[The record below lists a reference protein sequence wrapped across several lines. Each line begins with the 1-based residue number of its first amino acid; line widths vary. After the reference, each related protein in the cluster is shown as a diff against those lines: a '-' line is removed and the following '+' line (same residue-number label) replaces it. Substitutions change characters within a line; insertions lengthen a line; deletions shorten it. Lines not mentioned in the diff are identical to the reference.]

1 MKIGVNVGDY
11 LIKMVVNF
19 YFWIG
24 FMVNNYYMRNEILF
38 VYLGFLN
45 EIFGYWK
52 GKNCG
57 CVVFKRVF
65 LFYK

>member
-1 MKIGVNVGDY
+1 MKIGVNVGYY
-11 LIKMVVNF
+11 LIKMVVNL

-38 VYLGFLN
+38 VYFLN